1 MRRIVVLFSVLFAAA
16 GMLKAQNYEKVLKT
30 DSTSWISYHRELESS
45 IKDLAFVK
53 SINDTNYLYFAFG
66 IDYSYDPSFVG
77 TLREDDGRLW
87 ITYADNPDNEY
98 LLMDMNLE
106 VGDEFVFDEENNITG
121 TVMEVLHENGRKII
135 VFDRVSY
142 RWFQEPCMFIEGVG
156 RNIMGFQHY
165 DDYDRS
171 YQSCKYENQE
181 LVYSTENT
189 HFIDCEMIT
198 DGLSDNVDE
207 VNRIEIY
214 PNPVQTSTNVTI
226 NTDLDELYCISFYNN
241 NGVLVKT
248 KTTKSKINNIP
259 IDDLNSGM
267 YFIKVFT
274 KKKEIYKTIII
285 AK

>member
-1 MRRIVVLFSVLFAAA
+1 MKKIVVLFSVLFAAA

-121 TVMEVLHENGRKII
+121 TVVEVVYENGRKIV

-156 RNIMGFQHY
+156 RNIMGFQQF

-171 YQSCKYENQE
+171 YQSCKYDDQE
-181 LVYSTENT
+181 IAYSTTNT
-189 HFIDCEMIT
+189 HFMECEFVT
-198 DGLSDNVDE
+198 DV
-207 VNRIEIY
+207 VNENAKDVNQIEIY
-214 PNPVQTSTNVTI
+214 PNPANGKVIIEGIEAAEVQIYNAIGQCMASVTGKGEPLTI
-226 NTDLDELYCISFYNN
+226 DISNLPAGVYFVNITDGAGRKC
-241 NGVLVKT
+241 VK
-248 KTTKSKINNIP
+248 
-259 IDDLNSGM
+259 
-267 YFIKVFT
+267 KVV
-274 KKKEIYKTIII
+274 KE
-285 AK
+285 

>member
-1 MRRIVVLFSVLFAAA
+1 MKKMVVLFSVLFAAA

-121 TVMEVLHENGRKII
+121 TVVEVVYENGRKIV

-156 RNIMGFQHY
+156 RNIMGFQQF

-171 YQSCKYENQE
+171 YQSCKYDDQE
-181 LVYSTENT
+181 IAYSTTNT
-189 HFIDCEMIT
+189 HFMECEFVT
-198 DGLSDNVDE
+198 DV
-207 VNRIEIY
+207 VNENAKDVNQIEIY
-214 PNPVQTSTNVTI
+214 PNPANGKVIIEGIEAAEVQIYNAIGQCMASVTGKGEPLTI
-226 NTDLDELYCISFYNN
+226 DISNLPAGVYFVNITDGAGRKC
-241 NGVLVKT
+241 VK
-248 KTTKSKINNIP
+248 
-259 IDDLNSGM
+259 
-267 YFIKVFT
+267 KVV
-274 KKKEIYKTIII
+274 KE
-285 AK
+285 

>member
-1 MRRIVVLFSVLFAAA
+1 MKKIVVLFSVLFAAA

-156 RNIMGFQHY
+156 RNIMGFQQF

-171 YQSCKYENQE
+171 YQSCKYDDQE
-181 LVYSTENT
+181 IAYSTTNT
-189 HFIDCEMIT
+189 HFMECEFVT
-198 DGLSDNVDE
+198 DV
-207 VNRIEIY
+207 VNENAEDVNQIEIY
-214 PNPVQTSTNVTI
+214 PNPANGKVIIEGIEAAEVQIYNAIGQCMASVTGKGEPLTI
-226 NTDLDELYCISFYNN
+226 DISNLPAGVYFVNITDGAGRKC
-241 NGVLVKT
+241 VK
-248 KTTKSKINNIP
+248 
-259 IDDLNSGM
+259 
-267 YFIKVFT
+267 KVV
-274 KKKEIYKTIII
+274 KE
-285 AK
+285 

>member
-1 MRRIVVLFSVLFAAA
+1 MRKIVVLFSVLFAAA

-77 TLREDDGRLW
+77 TLRENDGRLW

-121 TVMEVLHENGRKII
+121 TVMEVLHENGRKIV

-156 RNIMGFQHY
+156 RNIMGFQQF

-171 YQSCKYENQE
+171 YQSCKYDDQE
-181 LVYSTENT
+181 IAYSTTNT
-189 HFIDCEMIT
+189 HFMECEFVT
-198 DGLSDNVDE
+198 DV
-207 VNRIEIY
+207 VNENAEDVNQIEIY
-214 PNPVQTSTNVTI
+214 PNPANGKVIIEGIEAAEVQIYNAIGQCMASVTGKGEPLTI
-226 NTDLDELYCISFYNN
+226 DISNLPAGVYFVNITDGAGRKC
-241 NGVLVKT
+241 VK
-248 KTTKSKINNIP
+248 
-259 IDDLNSGM
+259 
-267 YFIKVFT
+267 KVV
-274 KKKEIYKTIII
+274 KE
-285 AK
+285 